1 MFVDSLK
8 KILFTACNRTYYG
21 DVGKT
26 YEFELHRP
34 KPDKLPFICFIK
46 LVAPGHRLGDLIQV
60 RMFDEYF

>member
-1 MFVDSLK
+1 MFVDLLK
-8 KILFTACNRTYYG
+8 KFLFTACNRTYYG

-60 RMFDEYF
+60 RIFNKYF